1 MADGTVHQRPRTVS
15 RPYGTCGGSLV
26 ILLSYLN
33 LVYSSAE
40 TKSTR
45 KQKIEHTQK
54 PLTSFKMWV
63 LCDKKEAQIPPIRAE
78 KEREEK

>member
-1 MADGTVHQRPRTVS
+1 MRGFTSNFTIILEF
-15 RPYGTCGGSLV
+15 SLQFCRNEK
-26 ILLSYLN
+26 YKK
-33 LVYSSAE
+33 A
-40 TKSTR
+40 
-45 KQKIEHTQK
+45 KIEHTQK